1 MDYSFPRYLLAKQS
15 VDDRALNR
23 SVYAALQANLPSGR
37 LRIVEAGAGIGTMPV
52 RLLRWGLLR
61 QADYLAVDALAENVE
76 FARGWIPDWA
86 AANGLRVETGAG
98 DELRLYD
105 EGRDLRLELVA
116 ADLFDFIASRPAPS
130 DLLIAH
136 AVLDLLPLPASLGP
150 LLSLLKPGGL
160 GWLTLNFDGVT
171 SLEPPYDP
179 ALDQEIE
186 RLYHRSMD
194 ERPGG
199 GDSRTGR
206 HLFSYLKEAGAQLLA
221 AGPSDWV
228 VHAAGEGYPADEA
241 YFLDFILHFFEE
253 SLGGSSDL
261 EPGAFERWLAARRGQ
276 LQRGE
281 LVYVAHQLDFLVR
294 V

>member
-76 FARGWIPDWA
+76 YARGWIPDWA
-86 AANGLRVETGAG
+86 AANGLRVEAGARDG
-98 DELRLYD
+98 LRLYD